1 MRFLCDEMLKGLGRW
16 LRAAGHDTAIVAD
29 STRDG
34 TLIEIAQAEDRL
46 LLTCDRELAAR
57 EELQDRVLTLRADG
71 LDTAALELKARL
83 GLEWLHA
90 PFTRCLRDNAVLI
103 DADPSDLKRVPAPA
117 RAGTGPFR
125 TCPAC
130 ARVYWPGSH
139 VRRMRR
145 RLERWQA
152 G

>member
-16 LRAAGHDTAIVAD
+16 LRAAGHDTAIVDDGIAD
-29 STRDG
+29 R
-34 TLIEIAQAEDRL
+34 TLIQIARTEDRL

-57 EELQDRVLTLRADG
+57 PELEGRVLAVRPEG
-71 LDTAALELKARL
+71 LDAAALELRARL
-83 GLEWLHA
+83 GLEWLYA
-90 PFTRCLRDNAVLI
+90 PFTRCLRDNAVLRS
-103 DADPSDLKRVPAPA
+103 AEPRDLERIPPPA
-117 RAGTGPFR
+117 RAGAGPFMV
-125 TCPAC
+125 CPAC

-139 VRRMRR
+139 VQRMRR

>member
-16 LRAAGHDTAIVAD
+16 LRAAGHDTAIVDDGIAD
-29 STRDG
+29 RA
-34 TLIEIAQAEDRL
+34 LIEITRAEDRL
-46 LLTCDRELAAR
+46 LLTCDRELATR
-57 EELQDRVLTLRADG
+57 PELEDRVLAVPPTG
-71 LDTAALELKARL
+71 LDAAALELSERL

-90 PFTRCLRDNAVLI
+90 PFTRCLRDNAVLTRT
-103 DADPSDLKRVPAPA
+103 DPSDLERIPAQA
-117 RAGTGPFR
+117 RAGPGPFMV
-125 TCPAC
+125 CPAC

-139 VRRMRR
+139 VQRMRR